1 MATGIKSTRVHQGTP
16 PCTLLTSPNGYL
28 TPTIQL
34 VLADVRVVCAW
45 DGNVTRKDDEGK
57 GKRGRGEERIPS
69 ALDQRQI
76 LEIQILRVLVDLHD
90 FVWQKRWLECW

>member
-1 MATGIKSTRVHQGTP
+1 M
-16 PCTLLTSPNGYL
+16 
-28 TPTIQL
+28 